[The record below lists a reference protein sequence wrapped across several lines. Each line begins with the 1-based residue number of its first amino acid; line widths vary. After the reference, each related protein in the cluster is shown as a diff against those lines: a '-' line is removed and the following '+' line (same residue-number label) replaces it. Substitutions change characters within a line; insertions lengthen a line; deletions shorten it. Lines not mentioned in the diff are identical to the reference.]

1 MFFRVVFLNLFL
13 SFFLKP
19 AVAAVPAVVVS
30 TAPLHSIVSAV
41 MDGVGQPALLLPPAV
56 SVHDFHLKPSDFHK
70 LSQADIV
77 FWGGEALEN
86 GLLKTLAAVGKTE
99 QSVSV
104 LTDSRLTV
112 WPARGGHHHDKDDD
126 HHHGNVD
133 GHYWLMPE
141 NMMAVAEIAAEKL
154 SASDSENA
162 ALYAE
167 NAKRVK
173 ARIAALKKNGRKT
186 LESCKGKPYAVFHD
200 AYQYFEK
207 SFGLSSIG
215 ALFIDPH
222 HAAGAGRIS
231 GMREKIRRAGTTV
244 CLFSEPQ
251 FSDKKIKAAAEGLPV
266 VFGELDPAGATLVS
280 GKDFYFE
287 LMENLI
293 RSFAGCLSGL
303 SEIKESVK

>member
-1 MFFRVVFLNLFL
+1 MFFRIVFLNLFL
-13 SFFLKP
+13 SFFLNP

-70 LSQADIV
+70 LSQADVV
-77 FWGGEALEN
+77 FWGGEASEA

-104 LTDSRLTV
+104 LTDSRMTV
-112 WPARGGHHHDKDDD
+112 YPARGGHHHDEDDD
-126 HHHGNVD
+126 HHDGKVD

-141 NMMAVAEIAAEKL
+141 NMMAVAEITAEKL
-154 SASDSENA
+154 SASDPENA
-162 ALYAE
+162 AVYAK
-167 NAKRVK
+167 NAGRVK
-173 ARIAALKKNGRKT
+173 ARIAALKEEGRKI
-186 LESCKGKPYAVFHD
+186 LENCKRKPYAVFHD

-231 GMREKIRRAGTTV
+231 GMREKIRRAGTV

-251 FSDKKIKAAAEGLPV
+251 FSDKKIKAVAEGLPV
-266 VFGELDPAGATLVS
+266 VFGELDPAGAALVS
-280 GKDFYFE
+280 GKAFYFE

-293 RSFAGCLSGL
+293 RSFAGCLNGL
-303 SEIKESVK
+303 SETKENIK

>member
-1 MFFRVVFLNLFL
+1 MFVKVVFLNLFL

-30 TAPLHSIVSAV
+30 TAPLYSIVCAV

-70 LSQADIV
+70 LSQADVV
-77 FWGGEALEN
+77 FWGGKALET

-99 QSVSV
+99 KSVSV

-112 WPARGGHHHDKDDD
+112 LPAREGHHHDEDDE
-126 HHHGNVD
+126 HHDGKAD

-154 SASDSENA
+154 SASDPENA
-162 ALYAE
+162 AVYAK

-173 ARIAALKKNGRKT
+173 AQIAALKENGRKI
-186 LESCKGKPYAVFHD
+186 LENCKGKPYAVFHD

-231 GMREKIRRAGTTV
+231 GMREKIRRAGTV

-251 FSDKKIKAAAEGLPV
+251 FSDKKIKAVAEGLPV
-266 VFGELDPAGATLVS
+266 IFGELDPTGAALVS
-280 GKDFYFE
+280 GKAFYFE
-287 LMENLI
+287 LMDNLI
-293 RSFAGCLSGL
+293 RSFAGCLNGL
-303 SEIKESVK
+303 SKTKENVE